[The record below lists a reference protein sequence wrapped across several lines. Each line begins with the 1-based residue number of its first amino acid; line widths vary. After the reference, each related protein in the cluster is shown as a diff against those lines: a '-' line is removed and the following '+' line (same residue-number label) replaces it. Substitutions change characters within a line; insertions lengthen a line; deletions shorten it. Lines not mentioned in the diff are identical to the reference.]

1 MCITG
6 QGQTMTAFVT
16 GSHVVNQVT
25 ALNLESDLNFNPGF
39 TSC

>member
-6 QGQTMTAFVT
+6 QGQTMTTFVT
-16 GSHVVNQVT
+16 GSHVGSQVT